1 MNEFFKGVLGKK
13 EKFGARSRWDN
24 AKSPTES
31 PKYFGNTIKAMAD
44 NGRSNS
50 VLGESAG
57 NRGDGPVFR
66 ENNHAKSHLHKN
78 VCVNFRENGGNF
90 WGFANKKYFNESLLL
105 QQNLLKSNSEG
116 LSRHKSRC
124 TIG

>member
-78 VCVNFRENGGNF
+78 VCVNFKENGGNF
-90 WGFANKKYFNESLLL
+90 WGFADKKSFN
-105 QQNLLKSNSEG
+105 
-116 LSRHKSRC
+116 
-124 TIG
+124 